1 MANRC
6 RTRSRSRHRRLVRRE
21 GGLICEGARK
31 LLRSDTQPLLIV
43 TRKKF
48 VAIIAALAA
57 LSSQAKAQKP
67 QVGLVLPEQSL
78 LATEAPAVRSQQ
90 LVTDGA
96 MLDLLRNGFPARLH
110 YRVERWSTG
119 GWFDDIA
126 AESEWDVVVRYD
138 ALGKVFQVYRA
149 VKRKTAFLGT
159 FATIQEAE
167 AIVDAPFAVPISPPK
182 KNRRSYY
189 SLVLEIETLSLTEL
203 DEVEQW
209 LRGELKPAVRGK
221 KSAGTAVG
229 RGVRTVMVRLLG
241 GEKRRYEA
249 RTGTF
254 RP

>member
-1 MANRC
+1 
-6 RTRSRSRHRRLVRRE
+6 
-21 GGLICEGARK
+21 
-31 LLRSDTQPLLIV
+31 V
-43 TRKKF
+43 TRKKV
-48 VAIIAALAA
+48 VAIITMLAA
-57 LSSQAKAQKP
+57 FSLQAEAQKP

-78 LATEAPAVRSQQ
+78 LATEAPAVRSRQ

-110 YRVERWSTG
+110 YRIERWSTG

-149 VKRKTAFLGT
+149 VKRKTAFLGS

-167 AIVDAPFAVPISPPK
+167 AIVDAPFVVPISPPK
-182 KNRRSYY
+182 KNRQSYY

>member
-1 MANRC
+1 VIRKA
-6 RTRSRSRHRRLVRRE
+6 
-21 GGLICEGARK
+21 LIAVVVV
-31 LLRSDTQPLLIV
+31 LTAV
-43 TRKKF
+43 T
-48 VAIIAALAA
+48 APAM
-57 LSSQAKAQKP
+57 AQKP
-67 QVGLVLPEQSL
+67 QIAIVPPDRAT
-78 LATEAPAVRSQQ
+78 LATEGPSVRSQQ

-110 YRVERWSTG
+110 YKVERWTTG

-126 AESEWDVVVRYD
+126 AETEWDVVVRYD
-138 ALGKVFQVYRA
+138 VLGKVFQVYR
-149 VKRKTAFLGT
+149 VVRKKTALLGS

-167 AIVDAPFAVPISPPK
+167 AVVDAPFTAPISLPK
-182 KNRRSYY
+182 KNQRTYY
-189 SLVLEIETLSLTEL
+189 NLVLEIETLSLTEL
-203 DEVEQW
+203 DEVERW

-221 KSAGTAVG
+221 KNPGTAVG